1 MSLHPAAIGVP
12 ITRILALAGALA
24 VIAPAHAEVREVAT
38 PPELAS
44 AIESAQP
51 GDEIVI
57 AEGEWLDAGIEIDCS
72 GTAEAPIVIHPRT
85 PGGLALTGASWIR
98 LVGAHVVLRGVQMR
112 GGARAVAGDG
122 VEREQ
127 RSSPIDMQGDF
138 CRVTECAI
146 VDYNPVGREARYMWV
161 VMRGVGNRVDRCWFQ
176 GQDHSGVTLTV
187 NVERGRPNDA
197 RIDHNW
203 FAGKPPLG
211 ENGGETIRIGTSNVS
226 VYDSRT
232 IVEDNLFEHCDGE
245 GEIVS
250 NKSCA
255 NTYRRNTFRECAG
268 ELTLRHGDR
277 CLVQANVFL
286 CGDYPGSRGI
296 RVVGRDHRIVNN
308 YIARPDRYGI
318 ALQAG
323 IPDTPLSGY
332 VQVQRALIACNTI
345 FAPTGDC
352 IRLVSEETE
361 GMLPAIDSTFANNIL
376 LGPERAVFFRAPN
389 PEDFVWAGNIA
400 WGGELGIEPRAGLTW
415 ADPLLVEGEGGL
427 LRPAPGSPAIDAAAG
442 QYDYEHPSEL
452 LWQLA
457 NITTDI
463 DGQPRDEQADI
474 GCDEL
479 SDAPIVT
486 RPLTSADVGPSWMN

>member
-1 MSLHPAAIGVP
+1 MIAHPAARYATAILVVTAALTLVP
-12 ITRILALAGALA
+12 AATAA
-24 VIAPAHAEVREVAT
+24 VREAAT
-38 PPELAS
+38 PGELAA
-44 AIESAQP
+44 AIEAAQP

-57 AEGEWLDAGIEIDCS
+57 ADGEWLDAGIEIDCW

-85 PGGLALTGASWIR
+85 PGGLTLTGASWVR
-98 LVGAHVVLRGVQMR
+98 LVGAYVVLSGVKMR
-112 GGARAVAGDG
+112 GGARAVARDG

-127 RSSPIDMQGDF
+127 GSAPIDIQGDF

-161 VMRGVGNRVDRCWFQ
+161 VVRGVGNRVDHCLFR

-187 NVERGRPNDA
+187 NVERGHPNDA

-211 ENGGETIRIGTSNVS
+211 ANGGETIRIGTSYVS

-245 GEIVS
+245 GEIIS

-255 NTYRRNTFRECAG
+255 NIYRRNTFRECAG

-277 CLVQANVFL
+277 CLVEGNTFVCA
-286 CGDYPGSRGI
+286 DYPGSRGI
-296 RVVGRDHRIVNN
+296 RVVGRDHRIINN
-308 YIARPDRYGI
+308 YVSRPDRYGI

-332 VQVQRALIACNTI
+332 TQVRRALIAFNTI

-352 IRLVSEETE
+352 VRLVSEETE
-361 GMLPAIDSTFANNIL
+361 GMLPAIESTFANNIL
-376 LGPERAVFFRAPN
+376 VGPERAVFSRAPN
-389 PEDFVWAGNIA
+389 PDDFVWAGNIA
-400 WGGELGIEPRAGLTW
+400 WGGEPGIEPREGIRW
-415 ADPLLVEGEGGL
+415 ADPLLVEDEDGL
-427 LRPAPGSPAIDAAAG
+427 LRPAPGSPAINAAAG

-457 NITTDI
+457 NVTTDI
-463 DGQPRDEQADI
+463 NGRPRDEQPDI
-474 GCDEL
+474 GCHEL
-479 SDAPIVT
+479 SEAPMVT
-486 RPLTSADVGPSWMN
+486 RPLTAADVGPSWMN